1 MLGQRRLG
9 SRLDNRGTVSIFA
22 AVLVTIL
29 VAMAGLVTE
38 FGDALLARV
47 DTQRVA
53 DLAAYSGALAY
64 NANNTTAALTAA
76 VDRVATLNG
85 IATSQV
91 TPSVVASPSGDGN
104 NAVLVTVTTTVPLAL
119 SRVLDSASQL
129 TVSASA
135 YAELKTSG
143 AGAGCIIA
151 LNASGTGVTLSG
163 GTIVSAPACA
173 VASNNTVSVPCGT
186 SITTILVDY
195 NSASAPSEP
204 CSGIQ
209 APSGK
214 SLSIS
219 KKSTSDP
226 LSGNSAI
233 STLVGHIATVAAMTS
248 PSAPT
253 VPTGGGDIYFDYN
266 TSLTQTQAITDG
278 CSTGAFANNTWT
290 LTCTGS
296 GPFNFGNITVHGGI
310 TVIFN
315 VGGSAST
322 TYNING
328 YIQNNGTAIT
338 FGPGTYNI
346 AHGVQ
351 TNGGTITTFGAGTY
365 NIGPSSTST
374 CSAGTFSIC
383 NNGTTLTFGGPST
396 FVLSSGI
403 YNSGGST
410 LSMGAGYSS
419 NSYQIG
425 SSTGTSSNA
434 LNLGGGSS
442 TTLGDATG
450 SGNVFQVVG
459 MVNVTSGGGSC
470 LTLPAAGAHDING
483 SFSTAGGTNLGAGI
497 YTINGYVALGANG
510 GGDVTCNGS
519 TVGMSGTGVSFVISA
534 ASTPSSGTC
543 SGQAFC
549 LAAGYGHVTLVSPST
564 GNATDL
570 IVLGPDSS
578 TTNTAG
584 ATFAEGSTN
593 TSLSGAFY
601 IPNGAFTLSGGSSV
615 GNGTGQCLEV
625 IASQV
630 TLTGG
635 TALASSCSG
644 LGGASSSSGAAIVL
658 VQ

>member
-1 MLGQRRLG
+1 MPGQR
-9 SRLDNRGTVSIFA
+9 RLDNRGTVAIFA

-29 VAMAGLVTE
+29 VAMADLVTE

-64 NANNTTAALTAA
+64 NANNTTAAALTAA
-76 VDRVATLNG
+76 VDLAATLNG
-85 IATSQV
+85 VATSQV
-91 TPSVVASPSGDGN
+91 ASSVVASPNRDGSQ
-104 NAVLVTVTTTVPLAL
+104 AVLVTVTTTVPLAL

-129 TVSASA
+129 TVSTSA
-135 YAELKTSG
+135 YAELMPSG
-143 AGAGCIIA
+143 AGTGYIIA
-151 LNASGTGVTLSG
+151 LNAIGTGATLSG
-163 GTIVSAPACA
+163 GTVVSAPACA

-226 LSGNSAI
+226 MSGNSAI
-233 STLVGHIATVAAMTS
+233 STLVGHISTVAGMTS

-253 VPTGGGDIYFDYN
+253 ASTGGGPIVFGYSP
-266 TSLTQTQAITDG
+266 TSGTGSAAAQAATDG
-278 CSTGAFANNTWT
+278 CSATFSGSTWT
-290 LTCTGS
+290 VTCS
-296 GPFNFGNITVHGGI
+296 RAGPFNVGNITLAGGI
-310 TVIFN
+310 TVNFN
-315 VGGSAST
+315 AAGSAST
-322 TYNING
+322 TYNFNG
-328 YIQNNGTAIT
+328 SIYNTGSAMT

-346 AHGVQ
+346 TQVIQ
-351 TNGGTITTFGAGTY
+351 TGGGTTTTFGAGTY
-365 NIGPSSTST
+365 NIGPSSTSN
-374 CSAGTFSIC
+374 CSGGTFSIC
-383 NNGTTLTFGGPST
+383 NSGTTLTFGGPST
-396 FVLSSGI
+396 FVLSSGV
-403 YNSGGST
+403 YNAGGST
-410 LSMGAGYSS
+410 LSMGVGYSS

-425 SSTGTSSNA
+425 SSTGSSGNA
-434 LNLGGGSS
+434 LDLGGGSK

-483 SFSTAGGTNLGAGI
+483 NFSTAGGTNLGAGI
-497 YTINGYVALGANG
+497 YTISGYVALGANG

-519 TVGMSGTGVSFVISA
+519 TVGMSETGVSFVISA
-534 ASTPSSGTC
+534 TSTPSSGTC

-564 GNATDL
+564 GNQRT
-570 IVLGPDSS
+570 
-578 TTNTAG
+578 
-584 ATFAEGSTN
+584 
-593 TSLSGAFY
+593 
-601 IPNGAFTLSGGSSV
+601 
-615 GNGTGQCLEV
+615 
-625 IASQV
+625 
-630 TLTGG
+630 
-635 TALASSCSG
+635 
-644 LGGASSSSGAAIVL
+644 
-658 VQ
+658 